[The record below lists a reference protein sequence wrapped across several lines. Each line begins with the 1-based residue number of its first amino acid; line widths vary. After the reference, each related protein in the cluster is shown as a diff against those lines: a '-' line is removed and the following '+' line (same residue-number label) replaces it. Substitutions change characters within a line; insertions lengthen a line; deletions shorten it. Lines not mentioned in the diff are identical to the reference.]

1 MGSPGGVGSTE
12 PPSRVGAG
20 FAGAGGEIWNKRA
33 ERYRMSPVHAAGPD
47 LDTVVEMCDPQ
58 PGLKVLDVATGG
70 GHVARRLREA
80 GAEVVTVD
88 PAPGMQP
95 DVIAPAEHLPFAD
108 GSFDVVVNRLAAHHF
123 RSIGDAVGEMARVSN
138 SVLVIEDHRYTDEET
153 EQAEKLRD
161 PSHVR
166 SLSEEE
172 WRELIESAAFE
183 LERVEIYEM
192 PLDFESWLARTDT
205 PEVDQ
210 PRIRGLLRPLSS
222 ADGSTWTSPIIIL
235 KARKSQR

>member
-1 MGSPGGVGSTE
+1 VGNVWDE
-12 PPSRVGAG
+12 
-20 FAGAGGEIWNKRA
+20 RA
-33 ERYRMSPVHAAGPD
+33 ERYRTSAVHAGGPD
-47 LDTVVEMCDPQ
+47 LDTVVEMCEPR

-123 RSIGDAVGEMARVSN
+123 QSIGDAVGEMARITN
-138 SVLVIEDHRYTDEET
+138 SLLVIEDHHYTDEET

-172 WRELIESAAFE
+172 WREMLADAGLEV
-183 LERVEIYEM
+183 ERVEHYAM
-192 PLDFESWLARTDT
+192 PLEFESWLDRTDT
-205 PEVDQ
+205 PDADR
-210 PRIRGLLRPLSS
+210 PRIRELLRPLSS
-222 ADGSTWTSPIIIL
+222 DDGTTWTSPIVIL
-235 KARKSQR
+235 RARRSQR

>member
-1 MGSPGGVGSTE
+1 VTGVGSTE
-12 PPSRVGAG
+12 PAGKGVGAG
-20 FAGAGGEIWNKRA
+20 SAGAGASDPWSERA
-33 ERYRMSPVHAAGPD
+33 ERYRTSAVHAGGPD
-47 LDTVVEMCDPQ
+47 LDTVVEMCEPR

-95 DVIAPAEHLPFAD
+95 DVIARAEHLPFAD

-123 RSIGDAVGEMARVSN
+123 QSIGEAVGEMARITN
-138 SVLVIEDHRYTDEET
+138 SLLVIEDHHYTDEET

-172 WRELIESAAFE
+172 WRELLTDAGLEV
-183 LERVEIYEM
+183 ERVEHYAM
-192 PLDFESWLARTDT
+192 PLEFQSWLDRTDT
-205 PEVDQ
+205 PEADR
-210 PRIRGLLRPLSS
+210 PRIRELLSPLSS
-222 ADGSTWTSPIIIL
+222 DDGATWTSPIVIVR
-235 KARKSQR
+235 ARKSQK